1 MPLKTSVS
9 SLVRQM
15 HEEQSAPDA
24 PDEETAE
31 DKRQPAGIVPLRME
45 ELPPLPKFL
54 QTETITGAHRGTV
67 IHKAL
72 SLVDLDAL
80 RQSDK
85 AEWSA
90 LLQRQRQSWLDQQLF
105 TPEEAALLRV
115 DDLAAFYRSDIGSRV
130 LASTEVHRE
139 WSFNF
144 RLSHD
149 RQTLVQGVIDCAFRE
164 GDAWILLDYK
174 TDRITDATVFV
185 AQYAPQLHLY
195 AQALQEITLL
205 PVQALWLYSIQKQKS
220 YKVEE

>member
-1 MPLKTSVS
+1 
-9 SLVRQM
+9 
-15 HEEQSAPDA
+15 
-24 PDEETAE
+24 
-31 DKRQPAGIVPLRME
+31 ME

-72 SLVDLDAL
+72 SLVNLDAL

-90 LLQRQRQSWLDQQLF
+90 LLQQQRQSWLNQQLF

-115 DDLAAFYRSDIGSRV
+115 DDLTAFYRSDIGSRV

-185 AQYAPQLHLY
+185 TQYARSFIFY
-195 AQALQEITLL
+195 AQALQEITRL